1 MNVRVG
7 RLINKVCS
15 VSQNA
20 QVLKVKSYRR
30 TSCITL
36 ETVNCTIYLFYYLCV
51 APTSLRDTWH
61 QHLEY
66 KQKQCQKCKALIF
79 NITQGM
85 FERKWCAIS
94 HKWANPHAAGEVQK
108 TR

>member
-7 RLINKVCS
+7 RLINKVGS

-20 QVLKVKSYRR
+20 QVLKVKFYRR

-51 APTSLRDTWH
+51 APTSLRDTWQ

-66 KQKQCQKCKALIF
+66 KQKQCQKCKPLKISIA
-79 NITQGM
+79 TQAAT
-85 FERKWCAIS
+85 RK
-94 HKWANPHAAGEVQK
+94 
-108 TR
+108 

>member
-20 QVLKVKSYRR
+20 QVLKVKRYSR

-66 KQKQCQKCKALIF
+66 KQKQCQKHKPLKISVAF
-79 NITQGM
+79 RM
-85 FERKWCAIS
+85 MRRKQCAIS
-94 HKWANPHAAGEVQK
+94 HKWANPHAAGELQK